1 MGVSTFFTGLRLA
14 VFSLAGL
21 PALALATPY
30 NVSDARQHQDWQS
43 ITLSLGEERHFRAV
57 ETRSYSDATFSG
69 NATPGV
75 CDLPWLEM
83 RVTLETL
90 QGKDATLNMVPTL
103 VRVDERPIRQGVAE
117 FITQRGDD
125 GFYAH
130 FYLNALDSLLKEMT
144 SGEQLF
150 VAFEQGDREPWHM
163 TFSLQGADDALAH
176 LQANCSGNTLPSP
189 PVTHSLYSEITS
201 IGAGRENQ

>member
-1 MGVSTFFTGLRLA
+1 MGVSTLYTGLRLA

-30 NVSDARQHQDWQS
+30 NVSDAQQHQHWQS
-43 ITLSLGEERHFRAV
+43 MTLSLGDERHFRAV
-57 ETRSYSDATFSG
+57 ETHSYSDATFSV
-69 NATPGV
+69 NATLGV

-83 RVTLETL
+83 RVTLDTL
-90 QGKDATLNMVPTL
+90 QGSDTTLNMVPTL
-103 VRVDERPIRQGVAE
+103 VRVDEHPIRQGVAE

-130 FYLNALDSLLKEMT
+130 FYLNELDALFKEMH

-150 VAFEQGDREPWHM
+150 VAFEQGEREPWHM
-163 TFSLQGADDALAH
+163 TFSLQGAADALAH
-176 LQANCSGNTLPSP
+176 LQASCTGDPLPSP
-189 PVTHSLYSEITS
+189 PVAPSLYSEIAS

>member
-1 MGVSTFFTGLRLA
+1 MGVSTLYTGLRLA

-30 NVSDARQHQDWQS
+30 NVSDARQHQHWQS
-43 ITLSLGEERHFRAV
+43 MTLSLGEERHFRAV
-57 ETRSYSDATFSG
+57 ETHSYSDATFSV
-69 NATPGV
+69 NATHDV

-83 RVTLETL
+83 RVTLDTL
-90 QGKDATLNMVPTL
+90 QGNDATLNMVPTL
-103 VRVDERPIRQGVAE
+103 VRVDERPIHQGVAE

-130 FYLNALDSLLKEMT
+130 FYLNALDTLLKEMG

-150 VAFEQGDREPWHM
+150 VAFEQGEREPWHM
-163 TFSLQGADDALAH
+163 TFSLQGAATALAH
-176 LQANCSGNTLPSP
+176 LKASCAGDTLPSP
-189 PVTHSLYSEITS
+189 PVTPSLYNEIAL